1 MSISLHILPR
11 KVLTYMEVII
21 TSVSLSKSEVS
32 VSLVL
37 ISEKSST
44 LIAIEEW
51 MSGVGYSSINRR
63 MEVVYEELWN
73 FSPLQ
78 EKLNLYFFK

>member
-37 ISEKSST
+37 ISEKVA
-44 LIAIEEW
+44 L
-51 MSGVGYSSINRR
+51 
-63 MEVVYEELWN
+63 
-73 FSPLQ
+73 
-78 EKLNLYFFK
+78 